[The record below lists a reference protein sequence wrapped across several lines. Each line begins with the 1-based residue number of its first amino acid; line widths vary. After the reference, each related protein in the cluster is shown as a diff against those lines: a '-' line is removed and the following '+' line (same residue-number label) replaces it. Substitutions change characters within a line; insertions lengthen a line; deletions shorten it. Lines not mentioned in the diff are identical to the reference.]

1 MKKLTF
7 YSVLG
12 GISINI
18 FKRILAT
25 FLVLGAAAFSKEITN
40 KAITSTE
47 EINITEVVEDTIN
60 IENEVISKP
69 ELRLIGSFYTV
80 HMNDND
86 VYNNNTNLIGFE
98 YRPIKDVG
106 VSLGYFKNSFD
117 NDSYVLAVAKYFRP
131 INKLNNFYLNL
142 GVGVVKGYRREN
154 YIYDSSTGEVLK
166 KSKFNT
172 NIGSDYIVGANVGLG
187 YDITDYLS
195 LNVSYVGAF
204 VSAVSLKLY

>member
-40 KAITSTE
+40 KTITSTE

-60 IENEVISKP
+60 IENEAISKP

-86 VYNNNTNLIGFE
+86 VYNNNTNLIG
-98 YRPIKDVG
+98 
-106 VSLGYFKNSFD
+106 
-117 NDSYVLAVAKYFRP
+117 
-131 INKLNNFYLNL
+131 
-142 GVGVVKGYRREN
+142 
-154 YIYDSSTGEVLK
+154 
-166 KSKFNT
+166 
-172 NIGSDYIVGANVGLG
+172 
-187 YDITDYLS
+187 
-195 LNVSYVGAF
+195 
-204 VSAVSLKLY
+204 